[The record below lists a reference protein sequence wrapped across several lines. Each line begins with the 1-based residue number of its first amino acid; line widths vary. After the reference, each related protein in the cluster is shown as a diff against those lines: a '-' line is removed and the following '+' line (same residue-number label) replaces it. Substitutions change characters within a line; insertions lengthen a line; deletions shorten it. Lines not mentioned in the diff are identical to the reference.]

1 MDTYRTVLYLHLIF
15 LLIGIGAAAVIG
27 TCLFHLRAAGT
38 LADAVPWG
46 MLAGKTER
54 VFPVAIIGLFASGAY
69 LTSDLWTWDTRWI
82 DVSIAALVVI
92 ALQGPVVAGRRA
104 KALEHA
110 LKENGPGPLGDA
122 AQRMTHD
129 TALWIIT
136 FANPGIVLGIMWNMT
151 QKPGTVEAIAAV
163 VIGYAV
169 GAALAFPFTRADAV
183 AEQAVVDPTA

>member
-1 MDTYRTVLYLHLIF
+1 MHTYQTVVYLHLLF
-15 LLIGIGAAAVIG
+15 LLLGIGAAAVIG

-38 LADAVPWG
+38 LADAAPWG

-122 AQRMTHD
+122 ARRMTRD

-183 AEQAVVDPTA
+183 AEPAVVDPTA